1 MQIQYKIA
9 LICLHIVSGTA
20 SPDLSKL
27 LHLYSPS
34 RSLCSAADTRKD
46 PRGETLSIH
55 WTCALDLLSSLCQ
68 AFVFTLFF

>member
-9 LICLHIVSGTA
+9 LICCHIVSGTA
-20 SPDLSKL
+20 SPDLFEL

-34 RSLCSAADTRKD
+34 RSLCSTADTRRD
-46 PRGETLSIH
+46 PRGETLSIL

-68 AFVFTLFF
+68 GFVFTRFF